1 MKRVE
6 KLGLAIML
14 IGILV
19 TLGSI
24 QGIIYY
30 HTLGGAF
37 RAYEEGSMLNPDFL
51 KMLAILGGIGFF
63 LGIATFFSDSSK
75 STFGE
80 STIGSENLSENILVE
95 KKLEEQEEKID
106 ELKKSLKEK
115 NEKIEGMAQR
125 INELKDVDYEKEI
138 SQLKKD
144 ASKKDQRI
152 EKMGERLR
160 ELRNPEW

>member
-63 LGIATFFSDSSK
+63 LGMATFFSDTYK

-80 STIGSENLSENILVE
+80 SPIGSDDLSENILVE

-106 ELKKSLKEK
+106 KLKQSLKEK
-115 NEKIEGMAQR
+115 NEKIESMAQR
-125 INELKDVDYEKEI
+125 LNDLENVDYEKEI
-138 SQLKKD
+138 SQLEKRLT
-144 ASKKDQRI
+144 KKDQRI

-160 ELRNPEW
+160 ELRNREW